1 MTDLPDAL
9 ARFEELER
17 RLGGKTPALFLDY
30 DGTLTPIVARP
41 ELAVLDDDMRS
52 SLRKLSQLL
61 PVAIIS
67 GRDRPDVERLVGLPE
82 LVYAGSHG
90 FDIAGPGG
98 LKREYEDAEAFAP
111 ALREVELRLRAAL
124 GGIEG
129 VLIEPKRYAV
139 AVHYRLVDDK
149 DVGAVEEA
157 FDAVLSEAGSLR
169 RTEGKK
175 VFELRPSLDWDK
187 GKAVL
192 WLLTELGLDDPGIMP
207 LYIGDDDTDEDAF
220 AALALRG
227 IAILV
232 ANRNR
237 TTRARYRLDS
247 PRAVGEFL
255 RRLIA
260 SRSPNAHHA

>member
-1 MTDLPDAL
+1 MTAYPDLPDAL
-9 ARFEELER
+9 ARFDEIER

-30 DGTLTPIVARP
+30 DGTLTPIVSRP
-41 ELAVLDDDMRS
+41 ELAVLDDDMRD

-67 GRDRPDVERLVGLPE
+67 GRDRADVEKLVGLAE

-98 LKREYEDAEAFAP
+98 LKRAYEGAEDFLPDLHEA
-111 ALREVELRLRAAL
+111 ELRLRAAL

-129 VLIEPKRYAV
+129 VLIDPKRYAI
-139 AVHYRLVDDK
+139 AVHYRLVDESE
-149 DVGAVEEA
+149 VSAVEKA
-157 FDAVLSEAGSLR
+157 FNAVLGEAGRLR

-192 WLLTELGLDDPGIMP
+192 WLLTELGLDGPGIMP
-207 LYIGDDDTDEDAF
+207 IYIGDDDTDEDAF
-220 AALALRG
+220 AALEGRG
-227 IAILV
+227 IALLV
-232 ANRNR
+232 ADRPQN
-237 TTRARYRLDS
+237 TLAQYRLGS
-247 PRAVGEFL
+247 PQAVGEFL
-255 RRLIA
+255 RRLIPHRA
-260 SRSPNAHHA
+260 Q

>member
-1 MTDLPDAL
+1 MTDDPDLPDAL
-9 ARFEELER
+9 ARFEEIER

-30 DGTLTPIVARP
+30 DGTLTPIVSRP
-41 ELAVLDDDMRS
+41 DLAVLDEDMRRA
-52 SLRKLSQLL
+52 LRKLAQSL

-67 GRDRPDVERLVGLPE
+67 GRDRADVERLVGLPE

-98 LKREYEDAEAFAP
+98 LRREFEGAAEFVP
-111 ALREVELRLRAAL
+111 VLRQAEMRLRAAL
-124 GGIEG
+124 GGIAG

-139 AVHYRLVDDK
+139 AVHYRLVDEK
-149 DVGAVEEA
+149 DVGVVETA
-157 FDAVLSEAGSLR
+157 FDAVLGEAGSLQ

-187 GKAVL
+187 GKAVS
-192 WLLTELGLDDPGIMP
+192 WLLAELGLDGPGILP

-220 AALALRG
+220 AALAGRG

-232 ANRNR
+232 ADSPRS
-237 TTRARYRLDS
+237 TRARYRLDS
-247 PRAVGEFL
+247 PRAVGAFL
-255 RRLIA
+255 RRLIPA
-260 SRSPNAHHA
+260 

>member
-1 MTDLPDAL
+1 MTDDPDLPDAL
-9 ARFEELER
+9 ARFDDVER
-17 RLGGKTPALFLDY
+17 RLGGRSPAIFLDY
-30 DGTLTPIVARP
+30 DGTLTPIVSRP
-41 ELAVLDDDMRS
+41 ELAVLDDDMRT

-67 GRDRPDVERLVGLPE
+67 GRDRADVESLVGLPN

-98 LKREYEDAEAFAP
+98 LRREYEGAENFAP
-111 ALREVELRLRAAL
+111 VLREAELRLRAAL

-129 VLIEPKRYAV
+129 VLVEPKRYAI

-149 DVGAVEEA
+149 DVSAVEKA
-157 FDAVLSEAGSLR
+157 FDAALREAGSLR

-192 WLLTELGLDDPGIMP
+192 WLLTELGLDGAGIMP
-207 LYIGDDDTDEDAF
+207 IYIGDDDTDEDAF
-220 AALALRG
+220 AALAERG

-232 ANRNR
+232 ADRPR
-237 TTRARYRLDS
+237 STRARYRLDS
-247 PRAVGEFL
+247 PQAVGAFL
-255 RRLIA
+255 HRLI
-260 SRSPNAHHA
+260 SRSNH